1 MSSLSRERARREL
14 METDEEFFRRTGRR
28 RGSNKVYDTFYK
40 SIDYTEKP
48 YVGRGKG
55 ETIEMSGGGM
65 ARGMGAATQGG
76 KFTRNG

>member
-1 MSSLSRERARREL
+1 MSSLNREKARRDL

-28 RGSNKVYDTFYK
+28 RSPNKVYDTFYK

-55 ETIEMSGGGM
+55 ETIKMSGGGM
-65 ARGMGAATQGG
+65 ARGMGAARQGG
-76 KFTRNG
+76 KFGKNG